1 MRFGAWFC
9 LVLGAVILF
18 AAGVLSILAIQQAT
32 EISAYHHARAC
43 LASAPS
49 NADCLQAIDGSV
61 AAVTEFPGGYRISP
75 DYALDVRTAS
85 TTLHLTFSSDN
96 PMLGY
101 AVNGDPAV
109 VTMWRGVP
117 VSVVTDGRSEA
128 TTSVPETAF
137 ARELGNSE
145 ETGGVGVFFVFCGLA
160 IGSERKAGGGLPPTR
175 PVFAAALSVL
185 LLGAI
190 VVAIGGWSL
199 GGKPSRLGPD
209 LAGTGAALV
218 VVLGLSAWLG
228 ISVKRRASKSLTSF
242 AGAHGKA
249 DDAHGLVMPVLPM
262 ASRARMA
269 RRTPPNWDLG
279 GEPRHLRKATP
290 LRSRIHPANW
300 GRVLA
305 AAANVWLLVLLPA
318 GVVFG
323 VFLTS
328 QDGPPARAFRHAP
341 ACVGETNLASCV
353 GDFTAVI
360 NGVRA
365 PANGD
370 NGADVSYVTDDG
382 AINTWVT
389 FGGDTATVVRM
400 ASADEA
406 ARTQLRISVWRRSII
421 GAEYGGSW
429 HWAWDNPPGNTVPSV
444 FLAVSFALLLLVTR
458 PRIHRR
464 AGSRASRQRLLIDD
478 LGQMAAAAGSI
489 VLLAYGFWPGAIL
502 ALAVLLWLALSARQ
516 ALGVKTR

>member
-218 VVLGLSAWLG
+218 VVSMAAAHGTAGWLGAALALAMLAIAIVDGRHFLIPDSLNAVSLAVGLVNAAILGRGDLIAAIAGAALRAAFLALSFFALRLIYARLRGRTGIGLGDVKLAAVAGIWLDWSVMPIAVEIAALSAL
-228 ISVKRRASKSLTSF
+228 SVYALRRY
-242 AGAHGKA
+242 
-249 DDAHGLVMPVLPM
+249 VL
-262 ASRARMA
+262 
-269 RRTPPNWDLG
+269 
-279 GEPRHLRKATP
+279 RHP
-290 LRSRIHPANW
+290 LRSSSRLPFGLYFAPAIW
-300 GRVLA
+300 IG
-305 AAANVWLLVLLPA
+305 WLLQ
-318 GVVFG
+318 
-323 VFLTS
+323 T
-328 QDGPPARAFRHAP
+328 
-341 ACVGETNLASCV
+341 AC
-353 GDFTAVI
+353 
-360 NGVRA
+360 
-365 PANGD
+365 P
-370 NGADVSYVTDDG
+370 
-382 AINTWVT
+382 
-389 FGGDTATVVRM
+389 
-400 ASADEA
+400 
-406 ARTQLRISVWRRSII
+406 
-421 GAEYGGSW
+421 
-429 HWAWDNPPGNTVPSV
+429 
-444 FLAVSFALLLLVTR
+444 
-458 PRIHRR
+458 
-464 AGSRASRQRLLIDD
+464 
-478 LGQMAAAAGSI
+478 
-489 VLLAYGFWPGAIL
+489 
-502 ALAVLLWLALSARQ
+502 
-516 ALGVKTR
+516 